1 MVKVQEFL
9 RNENDIP
16 MAANRKSVAN
26 LELRVAPTFID
37 LFAGC
42 GGLSL
47 GLLSAGWQGVF
58 AVEKNPDA
66 FKTYSANLI
75 DGPYRFTWPS
85 WLPRQALTT
94 ADVLDHYELQ
104 LAQLRGKIDLLAG
117 GPPCQGFSL
126 AGRRVHTDPR
136 NRLTED
142 YLAIVRIIKP
152 KLLLIENVLGFTLPF
167 KKHGEGEAQT
177 QAHSQV
183 LTKRLESQG
192 YDVFSEILDLSLFGV
207 PQKRKRFI
215 MIGIRRDNVAKTQKL
230 QSSPINLLK
239 DYAPA
244 FRQSKGLRRTGP
256 ISVKEAIGD
265 LETRGKELRPNSD
278 SGLKGFSEIA
288 YLPSSKRSSR
298 YLELIRKN
306 ATGSPDSL
314 RLARHSQ
321 TTLIRFRKIQ
331 AICGPGLQL
340 SDKDRKALAMKKQVL
355 TVLTSNGPAAT
366 ITTLPDD
373 VLHYSEPRILT
384 VRENARLQS
393 FPDWFKF
400 MGKYTSGGPAR
411 RHDCPRYSQVGN
423 AVPPLFA
430 EAVGTVLQQILGG
443 QRGQDASL

>member
-1 MVKVQEFL
+1 
-9 RNENDIP
+9 
-16 MAANRKSVAN
+16 MAAKSKSVPKP
-26 LELRVAPTFID
+26 ELRVAPTFID

-47 GLLSAGWQGVF
+47 GLLSAGWEGVF

-66 FKTYSANLI
+66 FKTYSANLV
-75 DGPYRFTWPS
+75 DGPYRFNWPD

-94 ADVLDHYELQ
+94 ADVLDHYELELTQ
-104 LAQLRGKIDLLAG
+104 LKGKIDLLAG

-167 KKHGEGEAQT
+167 KKHGEGDAQT

-183 LTKRLESQG
+183 LTKRLEAHG

-215 MIGIRRDNVAKTQKL
+215 MIGVRRDSVVRTRKV
-230 QSSPINLLK
+230 QSSPIESLK
-239 DYAPA
+239 AYAPL

-265 LETRGKELRPNSD
+265 LETKGKELKPNSD
-278 SGLKGFSEIA
+278 SGLKGFSEIT
-288 YLPSSKRSSR
+288 YFPSSRRSSR

-306 ATGSPDSL
+306 ASGSPDSL
-314 RLARHSQ
+314 RLARHSD
-321 TTLIRFRKIQ
+321 TTVVRFRKIQ

-340 SDKDRKALAMKKQVL
+340 SDKDRKTLAMKKQAL
-355 TVLTSNGPAAT
+355 TVLTSNRPSAT

-400 MGKYTSGGPAR
+400 LGKYTSGGAAR

-430 EAVGTVLQQILGG
+430 EAVGTILQRLLGG
-443 QRGQDASL
+443 QLGEDASL

>member
-1 MVKVQEFL
+1 
-9 RNENDIP
+9 
-16 MAANRKSVAN
+16 MAAKSKSVAKP
-26 LELRVAPTFID
+26 ELRVTPTFID

-47 GLLSAGWQGVF
+47 GLLSAGWEGVF

-66 FKTYSANLI
+66 FKTYSTNLV
-75 DGPYRFTWPS
+75 DGPYRFNWPD

-94 ADVLDHYELQ
+94 ADVLDHYELELTQ
-104 LAQLRGKIDLLAG
+104 LQGKIDLLAG

-167 KKHGEGEAQT
+167 KKHGEGDAQT

-183 LTKRLESQG
+183 LTKRLEAHG

-215 MIGIRRDNVAKTQKL
+215 MIGVRRDSVLRSRKV
-230 QSSPINLLK
+230 QSSPIESLK
-239 DYAPA
+239 AYAPL

-265 LETRGKELRPNSD
+265 LETKGKELKPNSD
-278 SGLKGFSEIA
+278 SGLKGFSEIT
-288 YLPSSKRSSR
+288 YLPSSRRSSR

-306 ATGSPDSL
+306 ASGSPDSL
-314 RLARHSQ
+314 RLARHSD
-321 TTLIRFRKIQ
+321 TTVVRFRKIQ

-340 SDKDRKALAMKKQVL
+340 SDKDRKTLAMKKQAL
-355 TVLTSNGPAAT
+355 TVLTSNRPSAT

-400 MGKYTSGGPAR
+400 LGKYTSGGAAR

-430 EAVGTVLQQILGG
+430 EAVGTILQRLLGG
-443 QRGQDASL
+443 QLGEDASL